1 MFMSDSAYAARAARR
16 RATWTARVGGEHRA
30 VQVREIT
37 VEQRIAVMKELA
49 EAARGMSGIPLP
61 DYTRETM
68 PCRILRAD
76 GT

>member
-1 MFMSDSAYAARAARR
+1 MQ
-16 RATWTARVGGEHRA
+16 VGET
-30 VQVREIT
+30 T

-49 EAARGMSGIPLP
+49 EAAWAMSGIPLP

-76 GT
+76 GTG